1 VLREL
6 SIIGTASEEMN
17 AKTRVKSMDGF
28 KRGHTMARVIGVA
41 IVLGPILV
49 WFAWRDPGEVMRT
62 TTTTGTVLE
71 YQKPIALLSLAN
83 GEHVRVY
90 VGPHGAKPGDKLP
103 LFADA
108 YSHGT
113 VQYRVDL
120 KALAVQPKQKQNE

>member
-1 VLREL
+1 V
-6 SIIGTASEEMN
+6 
-17 AKTRVKSMDGF
+17 KTRVKSMDGF

-41 IVLGPILV
+41 IVLVPILV
-49 WFAWRDPGEVMRT
+49 WFAWRDPGEVVST
-62 TTTTGTVLE
+62 TSTTGSVLE

-83 GEHVRVY
+83 GEQVRVY

-120 KALAVQPKQKQNE
+120 KALAAQSPTAANSQAPR